1 MRKGFSRLLSV
12 PQPKSYDESEEDHD
26 GSGGQKMSEGAGSKM
41 GGVSGMEQKGG
52 DDPMASPGKHLA
64 SGGHKER
71 DALKE
76 EVVSRQKC
84 MKSFILTGAKLIA
97 PYIDQREWI
106 AGFDWL
112 IDQLKP
118 DFPHLASEV
127 EIAKAIAYLRRK
139 QFDRAIEVFKSF
151 EKKDAALM
159 AKAATNLSFLYFI
172 EGAFEQADKY
182 ANLAVR
188 HDRYN
193 AKALVNKGNCLFA
206 NGELEKAKELYVD
219 FFFIGLLY
227 FLKISIL
234 FRATNF
240 FYFSYFSYFF
250 LSLVTLN
257 LLVWKQIV
265 LKPFTILVLYL
276 KNLVSWVNPFKLLKN
291 FILLYHLHPK
301 EFIKLLIFMI

>member
-26 GSGGQKMSEGAGSKM
+26 GSSGPKMSEGAGSKM
-41 GGVSGMEQKGG
+41 GGVGGMEQKGG
-52 DDPMASPGKHLA
+52 EGNDPMASPGKTA
-64 SGGHKER
+64 SSLHGHKER
-71 DALKE
+71 DAMKE
-76 EVVSRQKC
+76 EVVKRQKH

-151 EKKDAALM
+151 EKKDSALM

-206 NGELEKAKELYVD
+206 NGELEKAKEL
-219 FFFIGLLY
+219 
-227 FLKISIL
+227 
-234 FRATNF
+234 
-240 FYFSYFSYFF
+240 
-250 LSLVTLN
+250 
-257 LLVWKQIV
+257 
-265 LKPFTILVLYL
+265 
-276 KNLVSWVNPFKLLKN
+276 
-291 FILLYHLHPK
+291 
-301 EFIKLLIFMI
+301 